1 MSGRTNLWGCLIPC
15 PEDVLL
21 GMEGWGAPLRAH
33 RVEELM
39 ADATAI
45 QFMISH
51 GMSAIDD
58 LMVMAGEDLNLG
70 KATDLLR
77 LCASLGQLSGLLL
90 WMTENREEVLRK
102 AMEVSH
108 A

>member
-1 MSGRTNLWGCLIPC
+1 M
-15 PEDVLL
+15 L
-21 GMEGWGAPLRAH
+21 GMEDWSTPMRTH

-39 ADATAI
+39 ADAEAI
-45 QFMISH
+45 QFMISS

-58 LMVMAGEDLNLG
+58 LMVLAGEDLNLG

-77 LCASLGQLSGLLL
+77 FCASLGQLSGILL
-90 WMTENREEVLRK
+90 WLTVNREEVLRK